1 MKIKEQKR
9 KADTVLVLV
18 LFGVFAVCIL
28 AVLLTG
34 ADAYRRLAER
44 DEISYD
50 RRVAAQ
56 YLATRVRQADEAGC
70 VAVESIDGVDV
81 LILREEIEGEHYE
94 TRVYCYEGYLR
105 ELFAGEGE
113 AFAAGDGEQIL
124 KAESMALSLEKQVIT
139 AEITDSD
146 GQVQTMTLYLRSGE
160 GRGQ

>member
-1 MKIKEQKR
+1 MKQRSNNR
-9 KADTVLVLV
+9 KADSLLALL

-34 ADAYRRLAER
+34 ADAYRRLVER

-94 TRVYCYEGYLR
+94 TRVYCYDGYVR
-105 ELFAGEGE
+105 ELFAYAEDE
-113 AFAAGDGEQIL
+113 FFAGDGEAVL
-124 KAESMALSLEKQVIT
+124 KAESLSLRMEGQVIT
-139 AEITDSD
+139 AELTDPT
-146 GQVQTMTLYLRSGE
+146 GQVQTLTLYLRSGE

>member
-1 MKIKEQKR
+1 MKMKEQKR
-9 KADTVLVLV
+9 KADAVLVLV

-28 AVLLTG
+28 AVLLTS

-44 DEISYD
+44 DEQSYD
-50 RRVAAQ
+50 HRVATQ
-56 YLATRVRQADEAGC
+56 YLATRVRQGDEAGR
-70 VAVESIDGVDV
+70 VFVETFDGVDALV
-81 LILREEIEGEHYE
+81 LQEEIDGEVYE

-124 KAESMALSLEKQVIT
+124 KAESMALSLENQVIT

-160 GRGQ
+160 EAAP

>member
-34 ADAYRRLAER
+34 ADVYRRLAER

-94 TRVYCYEGYLR
+94 TRVYCYDGYVR
-105 ELFAGEGE
+105 ELFAYAEDE
-113 AFAAGDGEQIL
+113 FFAGDGEAVL
-124 KAESMALSLEKQVIT
+124 KAERLSLRMEGQVIT
-139 AEITDSD
+139 AELTDPT
-146 GQVQTMTLYLRSGE
+146 GQVQALTLYLRSGE

>member
-1 MKIKEQKR
+1 MKMKEQKR
-9 KADTVLVLV
+9 KADAVLVLV

-28 AVLLTG
+28 AVLLTS

-44 DEISYD
+44 DEQSYD
-50 RRVAAQ
+50 YRVATQ
-56 YLATRVRQADEAGC
+56 YLATRVRQGDEAGK
-70 VAVESIDGVDV
+70 VFVETFDGVDALV
-81 LILREEIEGEHYE
+81 LREEIDGAVYE

-113 AFAAGDGEQIL
+113 SFTAGDGEQIL
-124 KAESMALSLEKQVIT
+124 QAESMAVTLENQVLT
-139 AEITDSD
+139 AEITDPD

>member
-1 MKIKEQKR
+1 MKQRSNNR
-9 KADTVLVLV
+9 KADSLLALL

-34 ADAYRRLAER
+34 ADAYRLLAER

-94 TRVYCYEGYLR
+94 TRVYCYDGYVR
-105 ELFAGEGE
+105 ELFAYAEDE
-113 AFAAGDGEQIL
+113 FFAGDGEAIL
-124 KAESMALSLEKQVIT
+124 KAERLSLRMEGQVIT
-139 AEITDSD
+139 AELTDPT
-146 GQVQTMTLYLRSGE
+146 GQVQTLTLYLRSGE